1 MDLKKIITELAEQCI
16 ENEETFLVEVII
28 AGKAINQKIQVFIDG
43 DKAVGIDECSNMS
56 RKLSDLLEEK
66 NLIEGNYTIEV
77 SSPGVSKSLKFIRQ
91 YPKHKGRELEI
102 ILKDKTKY
110 TGILKDVGELE
121 IMIEIHSG
129 AAKKERQQQTV
140 SLPVDQVESAKV
152 LVRF

>member
-28 AGKAINQKIQVFIDG
+28 AGKANNQKIQVFIDG

-129 AAKKERQQQTV
+129 APKKERQQQTV